1 MFARGWSTLTFGVVA
16 RLVCEVALTGRVWV
30 NGEMVECPDASLI
43 TDPDNTCSGIGTM
56 LYSAERSGFI

>member
-1 MFARGWSTLTFGVVA
+1 M
-16 RLVCEVALTGRVWV
+16 CEVALTGRVWV